1 MIFDDGFHQLY
12 NDLNAENMFRH
23 IRDWMVKSESKKNL
37 ILWNSA
43 KVSVLKTDFLQ
54 RKNYVKKIILLLIS
68 VLIGLIAIIKKFK
81 KFFSAV

>member
-12 NDLNAENMFRH
+12 NDLNAENMFGH

-37 ILWNSA
+37 VLWNSA

-68 VLIGLIAIIKKFK
+68 LLIGLIAIIKKFK